1 MPNISPKQFN
11 LWYRYLSYSCGTH
24 IITCHNVCSKE
35 FLTVSKAISSGK
47 HPFSWHLQ
55 NNWYYSQ
62 HDRVTSV
69 KSRKWH
75 WVASRPFQWVMIV
88 IPKNF
93 TQGFSQFM
101 YMIWALH
108 YSDVIMSEMASQ
120 ITSLTSVYST
130 VYSGA
135 DKIKLESS
143 AAQIASNAEK
153 VSIWW
158 RHHGSPRSGG
168 ILTPEMPGYLQR
180 IRRPFCTINFNSSM
194 DK

>member
-11 LWYRYLSYSCGTH
+11 LWYRYLSYSCETH

-62 HDRVTSV
+62 HDRVTSG

-75 WVASRPFQWVMIV
+75 WVGSRPFQWVMIV
-88 IPKNF
+88 IPKKF

-108 YSDVIMSEMASQ
+108 YSNVIMSAMASQ
-120 ITSLTSVYST
+120 ITSLISVYST
-130 VYSGA
+130 VSGA

-143 AAQIASNAEK
+143 APLAF
-153 VSIWW
+153 V
-158 RHHGSPRSGG
+158 RG
-168 ILTPEMPGYLQR
+168 IH
-180 IRRPFCTINFNSSM
+180 RRPVNSPHKWPVTRKRFPFDDVIM
-194 DK
+194 DHQEVEGS